1 MTDIYK
7 TPASELT
14 EAQTREGFGSL
25 ERGQAG
31 QYQFSIRE
39 IIKEAWDKTSGAKG
53 TIWLAF
59 ILYMVVVVPVSMG
72 TPMLLGMLGLPADI
86 EPGQEINAT
95 LIIGFVLSQVI
106 IMVVSM
112 PLGVGLFMVGLKI
125 ASGAPVSATEV
136 FNYFH
141 KIVPLVLTMFLMY
154 VMLIIGFL
162 LFVIPGIYL
171 MFAYY
176 LALPLVVEKGLGPW
190 QALEASRK
198 AVSKRWFRFVGLGI
212 GLVIILIVGMIPLG
226 LGVIWVLPMMMI
238 AFGIAYRNIFGF
250 EGASAA

>member
-14 EAQTREGFGSL
+14 ESQSTEGFGSL

-31 QYQFSIRE
+31 EFQFSVRE
-39 IIKEAWDKTSGAKG
+39 IIREAWGKTSGSKG
-53 TIWLAF
+53 TVWMA
-59 ILYMVVVVPVSMG
+59 ILIYIAVSIPVTMGVPFV
-72 TPMLLGMLGLPADI
+72 LELIGLSSTA
-86 EPGQEINAT
+86 EPGQQFDAM
-95 LIIGFVLSQVI
+95 LIAGVVVSQVI
-106 IMVVSM
+106 IMAVTM
-112 PLGVGLFMVGLKI
+112 PLGAGMFMVGLKI
-125 ASGAPVSATEV
+125 AAGAPVSGSEV
-136 FNYFH
+136 VMYFH
-141 KIVPLVLTMFLMY
+141 KIIPLLVTVILMY
-154 VMLIIGFL
+154 IMIAIGFV

-176 LALPLVVEKGLGPW
+176 LAIPLVVEKGLGPW

-212 GLVIILIVGMIPLG
+212 VLLLAMMVGMLPLG
-226 LGVIWVLPMMMI
+226 IGLIWVLPLMTI

-250 EGASAA
+250 NSASAA